1 MSMPA
6 ETAAMTPCVSFILA
20 PSYGPVNKS
29 SPAAIPIGT
38 VVANDI
44 IIDDRRVRELV
55 GSVAIRVP
63 SDRPSN
69 NWWNV
74 MAVTREVNSDPDAID
89 KVRPITNEW
98 IMIPTCRTKIPT
110 ICLRGD
116 DAGVL
121 QFSGSGCSLWSC
133 EHPATVVESSSAES
147 YGLGGGSVPWGWA
160 VTPSECL
167 FWVLYN
173 NFDST
178 RGDAGPSVQC
188 DALDSK

>member
-6 ETAAMTPCVSFILA
+6 ETAAITPCISFILA
-20 PSYGPVNKS
+20 PSYEPVNKS
-29 SPAAIPIGT
+29 SPAAIPIGAII
-38 VVANDI
+38 ANDI

-74 MAVTREVNSDPDAID
+74 TAVTREVNSDPDVID
-89 KVRPITNEW
+89 NVRPITNEW

-110 ICLRGD
+110 ICLRD
-116 DAGVL
+116 DDVGVSRI
-121 QFSGSGCSLWSC
+121 SGSGCSLWFC

-147 YGLGGGSVPWGWA
+147 YGLGRSSV
-160 VTPSECL
+160 L
-167 FWVLYN
+167 
-173 NFDST
+173 
-178 RGDAGPSVQC
+178 
-188 DALDSK
+188 